1 MSRLIIET
9 DTIKKGV
16 LYIFAIVGVLAITG
30 MIVTVAV
37 DHYSEQ
43 RAHHTVVPASASSAT
58 APAPTVVPTVIP
70 ASVYP
75 AIIEFT
81 VLSTT
86 VANGHY
92 SVYTTAGQTL
102 YMPDFHSWN
111 SLLPRNTYA
120 ATITGAETNGALDVL
135 TLNSLSLVNYQ
146 TVTHPVSYPVSYPA
160 SGVKEFPR
168 TWTLRGSSHTGT
180 VTLNPDGT
188 GSARI
193 DSFPTFS
200 FLYTMAADGTHGMA
214 SYSFW
219 SVPLT
224 YDPFNTVITS
234 PKYPG
239 AELVPTG

>member
-1 MSRLIIET
+1 VSQLIIET
-9 DTIKKGV
+9 DTIKKAV
-16 LYIFAIVGVLAITG
+16 LNIFAIVGVLAIMGMMVTG
-30 MIVTVAV
+30 AV
-37 DHYSEQ
+37 DHYSGQ
-43 RAHHTVVPASASSAT
+43 RAYHTVVPASASSAT
-58 APAPTVVPTVIP
+58 APAPTGVPTIVP
-70 ASVYP
+70 TSAYP
-75 AIIEFT
+75 AIIKFT

-92 SVYTTAGQTL
+92 SVYTTTGQTL

-120 ATITGAETNGALDVL
+120 ATIARAETNGALDVI
-135 TLNSLSLVNYQ
+135 TLNSLSLVNYH
-146 TVTHPVSYPVSYPA
+146 TVVYPVSHPVS
-160 SGVKEFPR
+160 GVKALPR
-168 TWTLRGSSHTGT
+168 TWTLRSSSHTGT
-180 VTLNPDGT
+180 VMLNPDGT

-193 DSFPTFS
+193 DNFPTFS
-200 FLYTMAADGTHGMA
+200 FLYKMTADGTYGMA

-224 YDPFNTVITS
+224 YDPFNNVITS